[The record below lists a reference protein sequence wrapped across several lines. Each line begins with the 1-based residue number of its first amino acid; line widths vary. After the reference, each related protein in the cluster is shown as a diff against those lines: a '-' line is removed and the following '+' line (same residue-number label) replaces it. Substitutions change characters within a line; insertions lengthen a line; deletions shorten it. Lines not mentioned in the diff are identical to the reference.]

1 MFICCNFGLCLFSIS
16 LFVICLFAII
26 SGSVRFLYLCCL
38 FICCNFG
45 LCLFCVVASF
55 SLSVLCCLSSALLL
69 RFLCLLLTTSHFSKH
84 TLILHCAIACHSTTS
99 DKGLYSHRPPN
110 SDHYPLGIGRT
121 GNNSDYYA
129 LGIVKNGNKS
139 KATGKKRQIK
149 IAANC
154 INNEIIFITVIIIVI
169 FFGSVV
175 WIVFTVIRE
184 TIIGIIISTTS
195 TSSLSRHIYSIY

>member
-1 MFICCNFGLCLFSIS
+1 M
-16 LFVICLFAII
+16 
-26 SGSVRFLYLCCL
+26 
-38 FICCNFG
+38 
-45 LCLFCVVASF
+45 VASF
-55 SLSVLCCLSSALLL
+55 SLSVLYCLSSALLL
-69 RFLCLLLTTSHFSKH
+69 RFLCLPLATFHFSKH

-110 SDHYPLGIGRT
+110 NSDHYPLGVVRT

-129 LGIVKNGNKS
+129 LGIVRTANKS
-139 KATGKKRQIK
+139 KATGRKRQKI

-154 INNEIIFITVIIIVI
+154 FNNEIIFITVIIIVI
-169 FFGSVV
+169 IFGSVV

-195 TSSLSRHIYSIY
+195 TSSLSRHSYSIY